1 MPEAAEAFKAAG
13 DRYREILL
21 AAHEEVKAA
30 VATIAPQQRV
40 LVTAHDA
47 FRYFG
52 RAYGIEVVGV
62 QGVSTES
69 EAGLADINR
78 LVDLLV
84 ERKVP
89 AVFVETSVPDRSV
102 KAICEGAA
110 ARGHEVTT
118 GGRLYS
124 DALGESGSGAETL
137 ESAIRAN
144 VAVIVEALGGVAA
157 ESGDAVQQQA
167 AEPVNAPG
175 DTANAP

>member
-1 MPEAAEAFKAAG
+1 M
-13 DRYREILL
+13 
-21 AAHEEVKAA
+21 
-30 VATIAPQQRV
+30 
-40 LVTAHDA
+40 
-47 FRYFG
+47 
-52 RAYGIEVVGV
+52 
-62 QGVSTES
+62 
-69 EAGLADINR
+69 
-78 LVDLLV
+78 
-84 ERKVP
+84 P